1 MERPNFADYF
11 EINMI
16 EWFNYKKTENKK
28 EMTNMNEVDCWQL
41 KFKSCTYSNALL
53 NKLSLI
59 NEQTK
64 DKINFLEI
72 KKAIY
77 YAQKYHGTQTRQS
90 GEPYYMHPLMVAE
103 MVAPHCF
110 KTDILVVSILHDT
123 LEDTVLTK
131 DMLEYI
137 FDANVASKVDDL
149 TRVKSDRKISAV
161 EIMRLLWIQE
171 KYELLLIKWF
181 DRLHN
186 IQTVGAKSLGKKFK
200 IIKETLEKFM
210 SLGMYL
216 GSNIPNLNTD
226 IMMVNLCYQQ
236 LMPYYHHQT
245 INLMKSCEDTF
256 DLPSLFVRNVK
267 IHTKTL

>member
-64 DKINFLEI
+64 EKINFLEI

-149 TRVKSDRKISAV
+149 TRVKSDRKISSA
-161 EIMRLLWIQE
+161 EMLELLWLQK
-171 KYELLLIKWF
+171 KYDLLLVKYF

-186 IQTVGAKSLGKKFK
+186 IQTINAKTEDKQRK
-200 IIKETLEKFM
+200 IIKESLKEFLPVAAY
-210 SLGMYL
+210 LGML
-216 GSNIPNLNTD
+216 SRKENIIEHWIDYTTGKPHIKAPVFSFQDN
-226 IMMVNLCYQQ
+226 YQP
-236 LMPYYHHQT
+236 L
-245 INLMKSCEDTF
+245 
-256 DLPSLFVRNVK
+256 SLILQSETTQRYNQVV
-267 IHTKTL
+267 LEA